1 MKKGMGLM
9 LLGIAVA
16 FVAVVVYTV
25 FYMNVLFK

>member
-9 LLGIAVA
+9 LLVLALA

-25 FYMNVLFK
+25 FSMNVSFK

>member
-1 MKKGMGLM
+1 MNKGMLAM
-9 LLGIAVA
+9 VLGIAAA

>member
-1 MKKGMGLM
+1 MSKGMGLM
-9 LLGIAVA
+9 LVGIAAA

>member
-9 LLGIAVA
+9 LLVIAVA

-25 FYMNVLFK
+25 FSMNVLFK

>member
-1 MKKGMGLM
+1 MNKGMGLM
-9 LLGIAVA
+9 LLGIGGA

>member
-1 MKKGMGLM
+1 MNKGMGLM
-9 LLGIAVA
+9 LLGIAAA